1 MLPTVRDLCRS
12 LGADFAPVTPSI
24 APAVEVSAVHVSEL
38 ADPTAY
44 LDGGE
49 LLLTTGLGFRR
60 AAVWYSA
67 YVERLARTGVAGL
80 ALGLG
85 PVHASVP
92 AELVSA
98 CERAGLP
105 LLVVPAPTPFLTIS
119 RRYWSMIAESGQRE
133 LAEMLSTHRA
143 LVAAAVGASPVPS
156 VLRRLAVAID
166 GWAAHLS
173 VDGRLRAVWPPSRRS
188 AARDLQSAVRRLHAV
203 GAPTS
208 LSLPLGDDDVV
219 VQPIGERL
227 AGYLAVGHPRPLP
240 PRAQQ
245 LTMTAVALLTLESV
259 HAARLRAAA
268 RDSEAVVL
276 DLLRAGNDGAARQ
289 AGAFLGVELP
299 DRARVALL
307 TGESAGELLASVD
320 RVPAGSDH
328 VVLGGLLD
336 LPGVAD
342 GPVCCLLVHPLPGCA
357 GWLRQLVSA
366 AAVSGARGVL
376 AAPGPLDQLPA
387 AVRRAAAALDDTSPG
402 ELADLAL
409 PGGLA
414 DDGTPLDT
422 PGLRAWAERRL
433 ASLGI
438 GEDGAAD
445 GTLAD
450 TLVAYLRS
458 CSEQAAARELGVHR
472 HTVRNRLSRLEACSA
487 LALTTRTPGPSC
499 GSLSGWPAAADFWRG
514 LVHHCCQ
521 RGRWDVGGRPGGD
534 PGSRRA
540 PASDAGSLG
549 SPREV

>member
-1 MLPTVRDLCRS
+1 MLPTLRDLCES
-12 LGADFAPVTPSI
+12 LGADFAPVVPAV

-67 YVERLARTGVAGL
+67 YVERLARIGVAGL
-80 ALGLG
+80 AVGLG
-85 PVHASVP
+85 PVHAAVP
-92 AELVSA
+92 VELVSS

-133 LAEMLSTHRA
+133 LVEMLSTHRA
-143 LVAAAVGASPVPS
+143 LVAAAVGASPVPA

-203 GAPTS
+203 GAPAS
-208 LSLPLGDDDVV
+208 VSLPLGGDDVI

-227 AGYLAVGHPRPLP
+227 SGYLAVGHPRPLP

-259 HAARLRAAA
+259 HTARLRAAA
-268 RDSEAVVL
+268 RDAEAVVL
-276 DLLRAGNDGAARQ
+276 DLLRAGLPAAARQ
-289 AGAFLGVELP
+289 AAAFIGVSLP
-299 DRARVALL
+299 DRVRVAVLA
-307 TGESAGELLASVD
+307 GGSAGEVLASVD
-320 RVPAGSDH
+320 TAPSGGDH

-336 LPGVAD
+336 LLGPSD
-342 GPVCCLLVHPLPGCA
+342 GPVCCLLLHSTSDCA
-357 GWLRQLVSA
+357 EWLRSLVA
-366 AAVSGARGVL
+366 
-376 AAPGPLDQLPA
+376 AAPGAARGAVAAAGPVEQLPA
-387 AVRRAAAALDDTSPG
+387 ALRRAVVAVDDAAPG
-402 ELADLAL
+402 SLADLGLSA
-409 PGGLA
+409 GLA
-414 DDGTPLDT
+414 DDDSPLDT
-422 PGLRAWAERRL
+422 PRLRAWAERRL
-433 ASLGI
+433 VPLGT
-438 GEDGAAD
+438 GEDGAAG

-458 CSEQAAARELGVHR
+458 CSEQGAARELGVHR
-472 HTVRNRLSRLEACSA
+472 HTVRNRLARAESLLGVRLDDPDTRAELW
-487 LALTTRTPGPSC
+487 LALR
-499 GSLSGWPAAADFWRG
+499 LA
-514 LVHHCCQ
+514 
-521 RGRWDVGGRPGGD
+521 GRC
-534 PGSRRA
+534 
-540 PASDAGSLG
+540 
-549 SPREV
+549 